1 MPVELTVESQ
11 SDNAVLEGKRA
22 TAFKLEKYVWN
33 PEDNQEFL
41 SCLSSDEFKGCFLEA
56 TEFVDNDINISLF

>member
-1 MPVELTVESQ
+1 MPVELTAESQ
-11 SDNAVLEGKRA
+11 SDNAVLEGRRA

-33 PEDNQEFL
+33 PDDSQEFM
-41 SCLSSDEFKGCFLEA
+41 SCLLSDEVKGCFLEA